1 MTTDNSPDVP
11 ETADP
16 TLLERSEQLI
26 DEARGASHEA
36 LVETEDD
43 PGPET
48 ESGEE
53 FPVPGDEQ
61 DAAERF

>member
-1 MTTDNSPDVP
+1 MTAENSDDVT

-16 TLLERSEQLI
+16 ALLERSEKLI
-26 DEARGASHEA
+26 EEARGASHAA

-48 ESGEE
+48 ETGQE
-53 FPVPGDEQ
+53 FPVPGDDE

>member
-1 MTTDNSPDVP
+1 MTTQNNDDVS

-16 TLLERSEQLI
+16 ELLERSEQLI
-26 DEARGASHEA
+26 EEARGASHQA

-48 ESGEE
+48 ETGEE

>member
-1 MTTDNSPDVP
+1 MTTQNNDDVS

-16 TLLERSEQLI
+16 ELLERSEQLI
-26 DEARGASHEA
+26 EEARGASHQA

-48 ESGEE
+48 ETGEE

-61 DAAERF
+61 DTAERF

>member
-16 TLLERSEQLI
+16 ELLERSEQLI
-26 DEARGASHEA
+26 EEARGASHQA
-36 LVETEDD
+36 LLETEDD

-48 ESGEE
+48 ETGQE